1 MAWEVDLGR
10 GKFLFPL
17 EGIPVPPGPGAVT
30 RSKRENVAQ
39 PKAIDPGLPEI
50 QLI

>member
-1 MAWEVDLGR
+1 MQWAVDLGK
-10 GKFLFPL
+10 GTFLPR
-17 EGIPVPPGPGAVT
+17 IPVPPGPGAVT

-39 PKAIDPGLPEI
+39 PKAIDLGLPEI